1 MRSIETPCVIL
12 KCHETTEIPGVALD
26 AKATSSLASTDFLE
40 SAQTH
45 TGGFVELGRRFQ
57 RYRDEESV
65 DDIATQSYVSEYV
78 SRYSALDWHGLL
90 SNRLVVVLGEPG
102 SGKSE
107 ELRAQQRR
115 RPDSF
120 FLRLEQ
126 LVTEDVK
133 ALLSADELERFE
145 RWKKSTDVALFLL
158 DAVDESKLTRDDDF
172 ITALERLGKALGPA
186 RFRAQLIISSRI
198 SEWRPR
204 TDREA
209 IRERF
214 VAPPEN
220 PGTTPEEILV
230 TTILPLTPD
239 QVRLYAQS
247 KGILDAEKFL
257 EAFSKHN
264 AWPFAGRPL
273 DVASLYSYWKENR
286 ELSGLTALTE
296 YMVRKLLAEVSSK
309 ERGDPLTP
317 ERARVGAEFL
327 AAAAILCKNLKFAV
341 PDDAHITGQRHIATD
356 LVLPSDWTSRE
367 RRALLDRA
375 LFDSESR
382 GALSFHHRSHV
393 EYLAAS
399 WIERLMEHN
408 CPFESL
414 RELLFVRSNG
424 AITLRASMK
433 PVAAW
438 LVRRDAAAW
447 RGRLETLLLE
457 TAPEIHLQWGDP
469 AALSIHYRKR
479 VLTAIMQKYRSR
491 EYIPIEVD
499 LESLARIAD
508 SELAGDISG
517 YLADNEISDG
527 LKARLLM
534 IVMEGKLTE
543 CVDSVIALF
552 QSSTTSEEIRRYAVL
567 TIRDAGT
574 ASHKLKLAD
583 NYRLVANLDN
593 VTLGHLFETLFPTN
607 ISVDGAL
614 ELLRRATSVNRYDI
628 EFLNSVKSKLMES
641 LDDANA
647 MPFLKGIVAMLERE
661 PISARRDAS
670 AHYYWVS
677 DLIAPALAAVLEK
690 SAYVNGDI
698 DTIFKAVLEVERGI
712 MFEGKGDADEESL
725 RDTIRGVLDNNYEL
739 RHAIFWRRVACYRTI
754 EKKEPPAHRLD
765 PYHCLLPWKRDDLEW
780 MISDSLK
787 CKNAHDRKVAIEAAL
802 LLSWRTHKSLPTIAW
817 KLRRT
822 LTQEDLRPFV
832 LSHFKN
838 RLIAPF
844 HRRYDRYVRQRLL
857 DAHWWTIR
865 KMAWERRKSE
875 IRGRY
880 WIWTH
885 LPGIRSAK
893 YPGAIQYMVAVMHD
907 SSATKY
913 GVVAWEK
920 VSAKWGRAPAA
931 AAEAGC
937 RNFWLTYSPELP
949 SERKEKNSV
958 DVRSTFGLIALQSEW
973 EAGRLTFSDF
983 SRADVTRAVRFAC
996 CELNGLPEWFETLAL
1011 AFPDTVADA
1020 LSPAIEAE
1028 FKYAA
1033 DLPLVHE
1040 VTAKM
1045 AAAKSPTSA
1054 SAIAVWRNLSKV
1066 DPLHNDVLKHATTT
1080 LLRTSDSYLDE
1091 LAGLAST
1098 RIKQYVPS
1106 HGRWLT
1112 WMSMW
1117 LRLDALS
1124 AIAYLESVIAGC
1136 TARDEADELV
1146 ISLCAHLGGR
1156 FGGELATGRASYLS
1170 PPSLARLLPLVCR
1183 HVRREND
1190 IDRTSQGAYSP
1201 VARDDAQDFRAR
1213 LWEVL
1218 RTSDS
1223 PECDS
1228 VLRSFVENKTLP
1240 GEIEWILSIQDE
1252 RNGKRADPTA
1262 WFPEDVQSFGTRYR
1276 HKPRS
1281 HYQLYELTTRLLSDI
1296 KANVEISENATDR
1309 LQVRADDKEVH
1320 FQGFLKRQLDDRS
1333 LNWFS
1338 VTQESIVD
1346 LNQRPDLRIE
1356 IPGLSAVPVEVKL
1369 ANLGWTVEQLLERL
1383 EVQLVGQ
1390 YLRAEGINYGIY
1402 AVGNTEP
1409 TRKWKRPS
1417 DNKLIRFPELISLLQ
1432 VRAAELISLF
1442 PDNVYGLTVV
1452 GIDFSDPR
1460 QRQG

>member
-1 MRSIETPCVIL
+1 ME
-12 KCHETTEIPGVALD
+12 
-26 AKATSSLASTDFLE
+26 AKATSCSAGTDLLE
-40 SAQTH
+40 STQKHA
-45 TGGFVELGRRFQ
+45 GGFVELGRRFQ
-57 RYRDEESV
+57 RYRDDESA
-65 DDIATQSYVSEYV
+65 DDIATQSYVSEYF
-78 SRYSALDWHGLL
+78 SHYSALDWHGLL
-90 SNRLVVVLGEPG
+90 GHRLVVVLGEPG

-126 LVTEDVK
+126 LVTEDIKTV
-133 ALLSADELERFE
+133 LSGEEIVRFE
-145 RWKKSTDVALFLL
+145 HWKESANTALFLL
-158 DAVDESKLTRDDDF
+158 DAVDESKLKRDDDF
-172 ITALERLGKALGPA
+172 IAALDRLSKALGPA
-186 RFRAQLIISSRI
+186 RFRAQLIVSSRI
-198 SEWRPR
+198 SEWRPQ

-230 TTILPLTPD
+230 TTILPLTPN
-239 QVRLYAQS
+239 QVRLYAQT

-257 EAFSKHN
+257 EALSKHN

-296 YMVRKLLAEVSSK
+296 YMVRKLLAEVSNK

-341 PDDAHITGQRHIATD
+341 PDDAHIAGQRHIASD

-424 AITLRASMK
+424 ATTLRASMK

-438 LVRRDAAAW
+438 LVTPDASAW

-479 VLTAIMQKYRSR
+479 VLAAIMQKYRSR
-491 EYIPIEVD
+491 EYVPIEVD

-508 SELAGDISG
+508 SELAGDISN
-517 YLADNEISDG
+517 YLADEEISDG
-527 LKARLLM
+527 LKVRLLM

-543 CVDSVIALF
+543 CVESVIALF
-552 QSSTTSEEIRRYAVL
+552 QGSATSEDIRRYAVL

-574 ASHKLKLAD
+574 AAHKLRLAD
-583 NYRLVANLDN
+583 SYRLIANIDN
-593 VTLGHLFETLFPTN
+593 KTLGYLFETLFPTS

-614 ELLRRATSVNRYDI
+614 ELLQRATSVNRYDL
-628 EFLNSVKSKLMES
+628 EFLNSVKSKLAEA

-647 MPFLKGIVAMLERE
+647 MPFLKGIVAMLARE
-661 PISARRDAS
+661 PISARRGVS
-670 AHYYWVS
+670 QYYCWGADIIV
-677 DLIAPALAAVLEK
+677 PVLAAALGK
-690 SAYVNGDI
+690 SAYTDADV
-698 DTIFKAVLEVERGI
+698 DTIFEAVLEVEYRI
-712 MFEGKGDADEESL
+712 MFEGKGDADEEAL
-725 RDTIRGVLDNNYEL
+725 WDKIRGVLGDNSEL
-739 RHAIFWRRVACYRTI
+739 RHSIFWRRVAYYRET

-765 PYHCLLPWKRDDLEW
+765 PYHGLLPWNRDDLEW
-780 MISDSLK
+780 MISDSFK
-787 CKNAHDRKVAIEAAL
+787 CTDAHDRQVAIEAAL
-802 LLSWRTHKSLPTIAW
+802 FLSWRTHKSLPAIAW

-822 LTQEDLRPFV
+822 LTQEDLRPIV
-832 LSHFKN
+832 LLHLKN
-838 RLIAPF
+838 RVIAPF
-844 HRRYDRYVRQRLL
+844 HKRYEKYVRQRFL
-857 DAHWWTIR
+857 DAHWWTIQ
-865 KMAWERRKSE
+865 KMVWERRRDE
-875 IRGRY
+875 IRWKR
-880 WIWTH
+880 WLWTH
-885 LPGIRSAK
+885 LSGIRSTK
-893 YPGAIQYMVAVMHD
+893 YPFAIQYLVAVMHD
-907 SSATKY
+907 SSAAKY

-920 VSAKWGRAPAA
+920 VRAKWGRAPAA

-937 RNFWLTYSPELP
+937 LNFWLTYSPELP

-996 CELNGLPEWFETLAL
+996 SELNGLPEWFEALAL
-1011 AFPDTVADA
+1011 AFPDAVADA
-1020 LSPAIEAE
+1020 LSPAIAAE
-1028 FKYAA
+1028 FKYTA

-1040 VTAKM
+1040 VTAKL

-1054 SAIAVWRNLSKV
+1054 SAIAVWRTLSCV
-1066 DPLHNDVLKHATTT
+1066 DPLHNDVLVQATTT
-1080 LLRTSDSYLDE
+1080 LLRTSDSYYDD
-1091 LAGLAST
+1091 LAGLAPT
-1098 RIKQYVPS
+1098 RMKQYVPS

-1117 LRLDALS
+1117 LKLDALP

-1136 TARDEADELV
+1136 TAQDEADELV
-1146 ISLCAHLGGR
+1146 ISLCANLGGR
-1156 FGGELATGRASYLS
+1156 FRGELAMGRASYLS
-1170 PPSLARLLPLVCR
+1170 PASLARLLPLVCR
-1183 HVRREND
+1183 HVRREDD
-1190 IDRTSQGAYSP
+1190 IDRTSQGVYSP

-1223 PECDS
+1223 QECDS
-1228 VLRSFVENKTLP
+1228 VLRSFLENKTLP
-1240 GEIEWILSIQDE
+1240 GDIEWILSIQDE

-1262 WFPEDVQSFGTRYR
+1262 WFPEDVHSFGTQYR

-1281 HYQLYELTTRLLSDI
+1281 NYQLYELATRLLADI

-1309 LQVRADDKEVH
+1309 LQVRTDDKEVH

-1333 LNWFS
+1333 LSWFA
-1338 VTQESIVD
+1338 VTQESTID

-1390 YLRAEGINYGIY
+1390 YLRAEGVNYGIY

-1432 VRAAELISLF
+1432 VRASELISLF

-1460 QRQG
+1460 QRLE